1 MKDAIWLWEA
11 KAFFELEKEKI
22 KQDELKND
30 YEFKHKLMLYLHGV
44 QEILFDLTC
53 DHKNKYQRKEPLDRA
68 ELPIFR
74 EIVEEL
80 GLPGTGRPALSAG
93 RFRPAQDECY
103 IADPLLQP

>member
-80 GLPGTGRPALSAG
+80 KKEEEKLPLEERKRREAMRIYEEGCR
-93 RFRPAQDECY
+93 
-103 IADPLLQP
+103 